1 MAYLVIM
8 HSGLF
13 QSGGVFFNPSPLKE
27 LFFRKMSVLREMLTF
42 LEIFK

>member
-1 MAYLVIM
+1 M

-13 QSGGVFFNPSPLKE
+13 QSGDVFFSASPLKE

-42 LEIFK
+42 LEIFEREGRDE